1 MYFKGVKPDNQTI
14 HGTDLSITGSR
25 ISLTCEISE
34 VRSYVVDVEI
44 SFNNPEIWYKLS
56 DLKKVFK

>member
-1 MYFKGVKPDNQTI
+1 MYFRGKKPDNQTI
-14 HGTDLSITGSR
+14 HGTDLHVTGNR
-25 ISLTCEISE
+25 ISIVCEISG

-56 DLKKVFK
+56 DLKRLFL